1 MSYGN
6 NLARVVVR
14 EFLTLILV
22 LIGIIA
28 FFVGVYQLTKDDK
41 KSSPVSNDAIA
52 MEMFQKIGYNPKSV
66 NVSEVKDGVY
76 CGELVNET
84 NSVWFRIGEQGV
96 NIYQNGNVYFSTN
109 SFKIQ
114 SVLEG
119 IDLFTFQKYCTL
131 RVERN
136 QYNAA
141 YETPAIP
148 ETAEEDDDA

>member
-6 NLARVVVR
+6 NLARVVVN
-14 EFLTLILV
+14 EFLIITLV
-22 LIGIIA
+22 VIA
-28 FFVGVYQLTKDDK
+28 FFALFFGIRQLSNDDK
-41 KSSPVSNDAIA
+41 KSPPVSNDAIA
-52 MEMFQKIGYNPKSV
+52 MEMFQKMGYNPKSV

-119 IDLFTFQKYCTL
+119 IDLFTFQQYCVL

-136 QYNAA
+136 QFNAP
-141 YETPAIP
+141 YEDLAIP
-148 ETAEEDDDA
+148 ENKEVDDEA